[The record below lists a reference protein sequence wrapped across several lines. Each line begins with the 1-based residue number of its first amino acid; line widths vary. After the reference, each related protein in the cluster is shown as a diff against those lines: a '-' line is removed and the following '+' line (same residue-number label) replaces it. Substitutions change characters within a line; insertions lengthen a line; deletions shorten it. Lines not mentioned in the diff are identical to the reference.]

1 MSDPAGRSSA
11 LRLDLLF
18 YLVGL
23 TFAAASAIWSEFY
36 DYRVWGNIATVGY
49 LIALI
54 HTGALMITRRGSR
67 WIPVWAV
74 AVLGIVVPTAV
85 LVLRRSPAF
94 AWGPWPWS
102 FPAQPEVWVVE
113 RSARLLLA
121 NGTPYPDLTA
131 LGRAP
136 VPDDY
141 TPYGPV
147 MTVFGLPRAILGD
160 SPLTDARVWFIAVSV
175 LAVLLAVRLLGR
187 PAGPLIGVQLA
198 VIGPLTALTATVA
211 GDDLPVVALILLAT
225 ALVYRAGP
233 VPAGIA
239 CALMVNAKL
248 TALPALAVLAVA
260 VLANRGARA
269 LAGFLGTVLAI
280 TALVVIPVYVR
291 DPGAFVEQVIRFP
304 AGFGQA
310 RSPAASPLPGH
321 LIAAT
326 GPVGHAI
333 AIGLLGIAAAAIIAW
348 LVVRPPRTATD
359 ALARIAAGLGAAILL
374 APATR
379 WGYLIYPLA
388 LLGAM
393 IAITPTTYRTAEP
406 HAHGG
411 TPVGPA
417 EPAVNPDTH

>member
-1 MSDPAGRSSA
+1 MSVPAGRASA

-23 TFAAASAIWSEFY
+23 TFAGASALWSEFY
-36 DYRVWGNIATVGY
+36 DYRVWGNFATAGY
-49 LIALI
+49 LLALAY
-54 HTGALMITRRGSR
+54 TALRRSR
-67 WIPVWAV
+67 WIPVWIAGTL
-74 AVLGIVVPTAV
+74 ALLVPTIV
-85 LVLRRSPAF
+85 LVLHRAPGFR
-94 AWGPWPWS
+94 WGPWPWS

-113 RSARLLLA
+113 RSARLLLDL
-121 NGTPYPDLTA
+121 GTPYPDLTA
-131 LGRAP
+131 LGRPP

-147 MTVFGLPRAILGD
+147 MTVFGLPRAIFGD
-160 SPLTDARVWFIAVSV
+160 NPVTDARVWFIAVSA

-187 PAGPLIGVQLA
+187 PGGPLLGTQLA
-198 VIGPLTALTATVA
+198 VVGPITALTAAVA

-225 ALVYRAGP
+225 ALAYRAGP

-239 CALMVNAKL
+239 CALVVNAKL
-248 TALPALAVLAVA
+248 TALPALGVLAVA
-260 VLANRGARA
+260 VLATRGAKA
-269 LAGFLGTVLAI
+269 LAWFAGAVLAS
-280 TALVVIPVYVR
+280 TALVVIPVLIR
-291 DPGAFVEQVIRFP
+291 NPGAFVEQVIKFP
-304 AGFGQA
+304 AGLGQA

-333 AIGLLGIAAAAIIAW
+333 AIVLLGIAACAIVAW

-359 ALARIAAGLGAAILL
+359 ALARIATALGAAILL

-393 IAITPTTYRTAEP
+393 IALSPSGERTAEP

-411 TPVGPA
+411 TPVGPT
-417 EPAVNPDTH
+417 ESAVNPDTH